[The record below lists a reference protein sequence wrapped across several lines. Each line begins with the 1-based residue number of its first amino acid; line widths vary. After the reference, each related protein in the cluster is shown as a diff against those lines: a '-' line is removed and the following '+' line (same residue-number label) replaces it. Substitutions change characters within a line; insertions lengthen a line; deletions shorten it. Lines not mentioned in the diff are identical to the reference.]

1 MFKKFVY
8 VTLFFMSLSLIA
20 FETNFSPK
28 EVKAN
33 DETII
38 ETAAIN
44 IGQVTTLTT
53 GVGRTINLVKHENVD
68 YNQIK
73 YDNPIF
79 DLDWLS
85 TQTKIK
91 ININQVTNQI
101 SHENSFENIVADF
114 EEKANYSGSI
124 SLGSSIF
131 SATADAKFYD
141 ENMNYS
147 DYTYQ
152 YYSSYSKKIELY
164 SYELPNVHA
173 NTALYRRYLGD
184 DYYFDCEDFLNGD
197 LDRNTFFDRYGT
209 HLVAKAVFGGS
220 FDINYSMASNRYD
233 VWDELFDPLA
243 SYINN
248 SLYYQV
254 GTSSSINFDPFNNFS
269 FSTSRAIQRLSFTVR
284 GGSNSIEIQH
294 AQEIPTAF
302 NTWSSSVSS
311 SPKIIKIPSN
321 GLIPLW
327 EFLPVPYYNTEY
339 KNYFIEQYML
349 YANAYEEILL
359 DVYTPSIFDITD
371 GVETGFSML
380 RYGERTITGDSQ
392 FDQDYDYVD
401 LNQRF
406 DLKFDYM
413 RAHGYNSIDIYLQ
426 FEMKEIYMGYQL
438 IYFYY
443 SEKESDDYLIQ
454 DFEYELDGAI
464 LGNEY
469 TPVGFVRFS
478 VPIST
483 FINNDPDDY
492 AKIVFRYSARG
503 ALMNYWANKEIYCNV
518 VYFKE

>member
-20 FETNFSPK
+20 FETNSSPK

-38 ETAAIN
+38 ETAAID

-91 ININQVTNQI
+91 ININQVTNQV

-220 FDINYSMASNRYD
+220 FDINYSMVSNHYD
-233 VWDELFDPLA
+233 IWGEYFNPLA

-248 SLYYQV
+248 TLYSQV
-254 GTSSSINFDPFNNFS
+254 GTSSSISFDPFNNFG
-269 FSTSRAIQRLSFTVR
+269 FSIYGATQRLSFTVR

-349 YANAYEEILL
+349 YANSYEEILL

-371 GVETGFSML
+371 GVETGFVFI
-380 RYGERTITGDSQ
+380 RGGERTITGASQ
-392 FDQDYDYVD
+392 FDQDYDYID
-401 LNQRF
+401 MNLEPE
-406 DLKFDYM
+406 LKFDYM
-413 RAHGYNSIDIYLQ
+413 KAHGYTKMDVYL
-426 FEMKEIYMGYQL
+426 EMDMKEIYMGYQL
-438 IYFYY
+438 IYFYW
-443 SEKESDDYLIQ
+443 SEKESDEYLIQ
-454 DFEYELDGAI
+454 DFEFEFQGAI

-469 TPVGFVRFS
+469 EGVGFVRFS
-478 VPIST
+478 IPLST
-483 FINNDPDDY
+483 FDNDDPDDY
-492 AKIVFRYSARG
+492 AKVVFRYSARG
-503 ALMNYWANKEIYCNV
+503 ALMNYWANKDVYCNV
-518 VYFKE
+518 VYFKY